1 MEATRAGTLIAAIIL
16 AAGLSAQDTPAWWPE
31 RLTKAAADT
40 ATDIVYHRPL
50 SQFNHPN
57 TGKPMQIASVI
68 CLPSGVYYRA
78 VLEGA
83 TIRQGTCL
91 KLPEPLLP

>member
-1 MEATRAGTLIAAIIL
+1 MEKHRLFAAASLCL
-16 AAGLSAQDTPAWWPE
+16 ALLTAKAQDTPAWWPE

-40 ATDIVYHRPL
+40 AVDIVYHRPL

-57 TGKPMQIASVI
+57 TGKPMQIASVV